1 MMHILQVIPGRMT
14 LLITVFLV
22 LINIFNTIQTN
33 SPKVISFQV
42 VCHDL
47 TIAPSW
53 LQADGLTAIEAW
65 LIACIVFVFA
75 ALVEYTGILLKMKM
89 RKLTGTKRKKD
100 NYAITDLAFFVFFP
114 ILFTIFNV
122 LYWTSICWKRL
133 EEQEK
138 YNLWLVKTKQKHT
151 LYILVTIKQI
161 SISSYYIYNTIT
173 INMPVL
179 LKFILYL
186 INEVIT
192 THK

>member
-1 MMHILQVIPGRMT
+1 MCIFYNGTNCNWQLNFQCNVNFCVN
-14 LLITVFLV
+14 VFL
-22 LINIFNTIQTN
+22 LQF
-33 SPKVISFQV
+33 
-42 VCHDL
+42 
-47 TIAPSW
+47 
-53 LQADGLTAIEAW
+53 QADGLTAIEAW

-138 YNLWLVKTKQKHT
+138 YNL
-151 LYILVTIKQI
+151 
-161 SISSYYIYNTIT
+161 
-173 INMPVL
+173 
-179 LKFILYL
+179 
-186 INEVIT
+186 
-192 THK
+192 